1 MVVGAELYIP
11 VGMGRFSVNRGLE
24 FVPHQ
29 YVQSDVRSNYS
40 RKGMQTMLQ
49 MIALRRE
56 PL

>member
-1 MVVGAELYIP
+1 MGAELYIT
-11 VGMGRFSVNRGLE
+11 VGMGGLSVPQGLE

-29 YVQSDVRSNYS
+29 YVQSDVRNNYS

-49 MIALRRE
+49 MITLRCE